1 MKAAVIVV
9 LVLMTLETFPT
20 SLSVSAT
27 PLRPEDVDSP
37 DVDHPHVVAKRASK
51 IKDYDKYLLG

>member
-1 MKAAVIVV
+1 MKAAVIAV
-9 LVLMTLETFPT
+9 LVLMTLGTFLT

-37 DVDHPHVVAKRASK
+37 DVDLPHVVVKRASK
-51 IKDYDKYLLG
+51 IKDYEKYLLG

>member
-9 LVLMTLETFPT
+9 LVLMTLGTFLT

-37 DVDHPHVVAKRASK
+37 DVDLPHAVVKRAPK
-51 IKDYDKYLLG
+51 IKDYEKYLLG

>member
-9 LVLMTLETFPT
+9 LVLMTLGTFLT

-37 DVDHPHVVAKRASK
+37 DVDLPHAVVKRASK
-51 IKDYDKYLLG
+51 IKDYEKYLLG

>member
-9 LVLMTLETFPT
+9 LVLMTLGTFLT

-37 DVDHPHVVAKRASK
+37 DVDLPHDVVKRASK

>member
-1 MKAAVIVV
+1 MKAAVIAV
-9 LVLMTLETFPT
+9 LVLMTLGTFLT

-37 DVDHPHVVAKRASK
+37 DVDLPHDVVKRASK
-51 IKDYDKYLLG
+51 IKDYEKYLLG